1 MNEKQWVAFGSV
13 LAGIFLTLFKLG
25 VGFATNSLGILAEAA
40 HSGLDLLAAGVTF
53 LAVKIS
59 AKPADK
65 THHFGHGKVEGFSAF
80 IEVIL
85 LLITCG
91 WIIYEAVQ
99 RLTGKVAHV
108 EVTVFSF
115 LVMGVS
121 VVVDIIISRLLYRAA
136 RKYKSQA
143 LEADGLHYASDIWS
157 SAVVF
162 VGLVGFK
169 FFNYPLADP
178 IAALV
183 VSVLVIAVS
192 IRLAIRTI
200 HVLLDA
206 APAGVREKLEEA
218 LSQLSGIQSL
228 NSLRVRHS
236 GTGMFV
242 DAKLTLDS
250 RLSFVEAHRIA
261 IDAERKVSEVI
272 PGADVLVHA
281 APGQESSAKG
291 RTKDKISE
299 IMNGHQKLFISYHNL
314 DIVHHQNS
322 YLVDMHLVLGG
333 KNHVDEVHEI
343 CNHIEQ
349 EIKQA
354 YPGAKVNIHIDPA
367 SPADKP
373 KN

>member
-1 MNEKQWVAFGSV
+1 MAMNEKQWVALGSV

-25 VGFATNSLGILAEAA
+25 VGLATNSLGILAEAA

-99 RLTGKVAHV
+99 RLTGKVSHV

-121 VVVDIIISRLLYRAA
+121 VVVDIIISRLLYQAA

-218 LSQLSGIQSL
+218 LSQFSGIENL
-228 NSLRVRHS
+228 KSLRVRHS
-236 GTGMFV
+236 GTGTFV
-242 DAKLTLDS
+242 DMRLILDS
-250 RLSFVEAHRIA
+250 GLSFVEAHQTARA
-261 IDAERKVSEVI
+261 VERKISEII
-272 PGADVLVHA
+272 PGADALVHVNPSNKPSVKTIA
-281 APGQESSAKG
+281 NIMEEHQE
-291 RTKDKISE
+291 
-299 IMNGHQKLFISYHNL
+299 LFSGYHDL
-314 DIVHHQNS
+314 DIVHHQDS
-322 YLVDMHLVLGG
+322 YLVKMHLMMARDSKVEEA
-333 KNHVDEVHEI
+333 HEVCAHL
-343 CNHIEQ
+343 EQ
-349 EIKQA
+349 DIKA
-354 YPGAKVNIHIDPA
+354 MVPGATVNIHIEPI
-367 SPADKP
+367 SQVK
-373 KN
+373 

>member
-1 MNEKQWVAFGSV
+1 
-13 LAGIFLTLFKLG
+13 
-25 VGFATNSLGILAEAA
+25 
-40 HSGLDLLAAGVTF
+40 
-53 LAVKIS
+53 VKIS

-143 LEADGLHYASDIWS
+143 LEADGLHYASDIYS

-162 VGLVGFK
+162 VGLVGFR

-218 LSQLSGIQSL
+218 LSQFPGIQSL
-228 NSLRVRHS
+228 NSLRIRHS

-250 RLSFVEAHRIA
+250 QLSFVEAHRIA
-261 IDAERKVSEVI
+261 TDVERKVSEVI
-272 PGADVLVHA
+272 PGSDVLVHA
-281 APGQESSAKG
+281 DPGQKSSARG
-291 RTKDKISE
+291 GTKDKISE
-299 IMNGHQKLFISYHNL
+299 IMNDHQKLFIGYHDL
-314 DIVHHQNS
+314 DIVHHQDS
-322 YLVDMHLVLGG
+322 YSVNMHLVLGG
-333 KNHVDEVHEI
+333 KNHIDEAHEI
-343 CNHIEQ
+343 CDHLEQ

-354 YPGAKVNIHIDPA
+354 FPGAKVNIHIEPLESA
-367 SPADKP
+367 
-373 KN
+373 